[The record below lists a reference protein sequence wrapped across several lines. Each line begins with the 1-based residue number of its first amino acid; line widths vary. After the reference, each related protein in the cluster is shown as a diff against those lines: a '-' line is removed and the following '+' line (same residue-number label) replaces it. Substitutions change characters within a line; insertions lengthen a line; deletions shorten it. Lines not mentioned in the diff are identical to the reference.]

1 MRVHRHLKTLVTVGA
16 LATMAACAPMSQGR
30 STTEVSV
37 GWDSGPLDRAYA
49 SEHADMVARHGRE
62 NAAPQPDETQFAR
75 DHRQASESAELDH
88 RYAQGKTSHSDT
100 LPPQ

>member
-1 MRVHRHLKTLVTVGA
+1 MRFNQHLKTLFAAAA
-16 LATMAACAPMSQGR
+16 LATIAACAPMSQGR
-30 STTEVSV
+30 SATEVSV

-49 SEHADMVARHGRE
+49 GEHADMVARHGRE
-62 NAAPQPDETQFAR
+62 NAAPQPDESQFAR